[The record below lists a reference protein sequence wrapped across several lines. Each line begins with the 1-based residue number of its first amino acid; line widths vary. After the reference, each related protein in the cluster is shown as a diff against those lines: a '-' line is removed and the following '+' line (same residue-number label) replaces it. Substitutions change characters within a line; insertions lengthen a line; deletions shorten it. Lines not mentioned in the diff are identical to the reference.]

1 MSKAAETLEKRS
13 HGLVQFVESIRDT
26 SGLMILDVGG
36 ICQANV
42 SFITGLGHRLY
53 SEDLLR
59 TLDEMRHPDD
69 PPGGP
74 ASRQQIDRFLDQSL
88 DFPIDHFDGALI
100 WDTLQYLSRP
110 LLKATVDRLH
120 KILRPG
126 SYVFSLFHTTESAS
140 SVPVYSYRIQD
151 SQTLHLAP
159 RGERTPAEY
168 FNNRGIE
175 RLFERFDAV
184 KFFLTRDALRE
195 VIVKR

>member
-1 MSKAAETLEKRS
+1 MSKAAEVLVKRS
-13 HGLVQFVESIRDT
+13 HGLVQFVESIRET

-36 ICQANV
+36 ICQENV
-42 SFITGLGHRLY
+42 SFLTSLGHRLY

-59 TLDEMRHPDD
+59 ALDAITHPDD

-74 ASRQQIDRFLDQSL
+74 TSRQQIDRFLDQSL
-88 DFPIDHFDGALI
+88 DFPLDHFDGALI
-100 WDTLQYLSRP
+100 WDTLQFMSRP
-110 LLKATVDRLH
+110 LLNATVQRLH
-120 KILRPG
+120 RILRPG
-126 SYVFSLFHTTESAS
+126 SYIFSLFHTTESAT

-151 SQTLHLAP
+151 AQTLHLAP
-159 RGERTPAEY
+159 RGERAPAEY

-175 RLFERFDAV
+175 RLFERFEAV